1 MRPRSRPP
9 PSTRFWSDRPRRGRL
24 HSRREDAALISERT
38 EPRPYA
44 KTQAALI
51 VFASVAAILAALL
64 VFRIRV
70 APQDAR
76 PHFGSQSVDTQV
88 YLVGEEIELKLP
100 AATRANGPLIYQL
113 YPQVPGLALARTT
126 LKGIPAQPGAYS
138 MIYTVVDSDGDTT
151 GGDKDWLTFTIIVE
165 SPRSGWSFDELG
177 DDIDAVD
184 LDGTALCKA
193 ARYAGPREVKKLL
206 DLGADPNIS
215 YGDKPRTH
223 PISCALAGG
232 KPLAEIR
239 LIMQAL
245 ADGGAVLPRGGISFE
260 VPSGLSTEDYR
271 SLLSP
276 FFEGRR

>member
-1 MRPRSRPP
+1 MITESMEPQPR
-9 PSTRFWSDRPRRGRL
+9 
-24 HSRREDAALISERT
+24 
-38 EPRPYA
+38 A
-44 KTQAALI
+44 KVRAVLI
-51 VFASVAAILAALL
+51 VVTSLAAIMVALL
-64 VFRIRV
+64 AVNVRV
-70 APQDAR
+70 APQGAR

-126 LKGIPAQPGAYS
+126 LKGIPAEPGAYS

-165 SPRSGWSFDELG
+165 SPRSGWSLDELG
-177 DDIDAVD
+177 EDIDAVD
-184 LDGTALCKA
+184 FDGTALCKA
-193 ARYAGPREVKKLL
+193 ARYAGPREVKMLL

-215 YGDKPRTH
+215 YGDRPRTH

-245 ADGGAVLPRGGISFE
+245 ADGGAVVPRGGISFE
-260 VPSGLSTEDYR
+260 IPSDLSTEDYR